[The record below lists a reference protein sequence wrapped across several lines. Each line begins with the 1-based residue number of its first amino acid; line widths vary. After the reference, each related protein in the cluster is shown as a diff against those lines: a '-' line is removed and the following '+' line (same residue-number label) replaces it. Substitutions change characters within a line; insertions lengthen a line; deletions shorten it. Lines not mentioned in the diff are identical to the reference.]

1 MRRARR
7 ARRNARG
14 ERSVRRDRQQE
25 MSAGASRH
33 AVGFIGIGKMGL
45 PMATRIAAHG
55 YPLQVYDTSKAAL
68 DAVCAV
74 SGVQAAMS
82 LADIGRECEV
92 VILMLPDS
100 AVVKKVLY
108 GDNDALAAHMK
119 QGSVVIDMS
128 SSSPPVTR
136 ELGPRLKAAG
146 VDLIDAPV
154 SGGVKRAV
162 DGSLAVIVGGEP
174 AVIARVKPLLL
185 TMGKSVIETGM
196 LGSGHAM
203 KALNNYVSAAGL
215 LAACEALKVG
225 ADFGI
230 APDKIVAVLNASSGK
245 NNSTENKLMQFIV
258 SGEFNSGFSLGL
270 MKKDI
275 NIATDLA
282 QSVGAQTLL
291 GEVLLRSWAEA
302 ETKLT
307 GAADHTAI
315 YRMLEK

>member
-1 MRRARR
+1 MSS
-7 ARRNARG
+7 G
-14 ERSVRRDRQQE
+14 E
-25 MSAGASRH
+25 GKY

-45 PMATRIAAHG
+45 PMATRIATHG
-55 YPLQVYDTSKAAL
+55 YPLHVYDTAPAAL
-68 DAVCAV
+68 TAICAL
-74 SGVQAAMS
+74 SGVRAAKS
-82 LADIGRECEV
+82 LAAIGRECGV

-108 GDNDALAAHMK
+108 GDADGLATHLKPGA
-119 QGSVVIDMS
+119 VVIDMS
-128 SSSPPVTR
+128 SSSPSVTR
-136 ELGPRLKAAG
+136 ELGPRLKQAG

-162 DGSLAVIVGGEP
+162 DGSLAIMAGGEP

-185 TMGKSVIETGM
+185 TMGKAIIETGM

-230 APDKIVAVLNASSGK
+230 APDKIVAVLNASTGR

-258 SGEFNSGFSLGL
+258 SGLFNSGFSLGL

-282 QSVGAQTLL
+282 KSLGSDTLL
-291 GEVLLRSWAEA
+291 GEVLLKSWADAEA
-302 ETKLT
+302 KLS
-307 GAADHTAI
+307 GAADHTEI

>member
-1 MRRARR
+1 
-7 ARRNARG
+7 
-14 ERSVRRDRQQE
+14 
-25 MSAGASRH
+25 MSADERKYT
-33 AVGFIGIGKMGL
+33 VGFVGIGKMGL

-55 YPLQVYDTSKAAL
+55 YPLRVYDTAPAAL
-68 DAVCAV
+68 TAICALN
-74 SGVQAAMS
+74 GVRAANS
-82 LADIGRECEV
+82 LAEIGRECEV

-108 GDNDALAAHMK
+108 GDKDGLAAQLQ
-119 QGSVVIDMS
+119 QGAVVIDMS
-128 SSSPPVTR
+128 SSSPSVTR
-136 ELGPRLKAAG
+136 ELGPRLKDAG

-162 DGSLAVIVGGEP
+162 DGSLAIMAGGET
-174 AVIARVKPLLL
+174 AAIARVRPLLL
-185 TMGKSVIETGM
+185 AMGKTIIETGM

-230 APDKIVAVLNASSGK
+230 APDKIVAVLNASTGK

-258 SGEFNSGFSLGL
+258 SGLFNSGFSLGL

-282 QSVGAQTLL
+282 KSLGSDTLL
-291 GEVLLRSWAEA
+291 GEVLLKSWADAEA
-302 ETKLT
+302 KLS
-307 GAADHTAI
+307 GAADHTEI

>member
-1 MRRARR
+1 M
-7 ARRNARG
+7 N
-14 ERSVRRDRQQE
+14 
-25 MSAGASRH
+25 SAEGKYP
-33 AVGFIGIGKMGL
+33 VGFVGIGKMGL
-45 PMATRIAAHG
+45 PMAARVAGQG
-55 YPLQVYDTSKAAL
+55 YPVHAYDTSEAAL
-68 DAVCAV
+68 KAICAAG
-74 SGVQAAMS
+74 GVQAAKN

-108 GDNDALAAHMK
+108 GEHDGLAAK
-119 QGSVVIDMS
+119 LEKGAVVIDMS
-128 SSSPPVTR
+128 SSNPSVTR

-162 DGSLAVIVGGEP
+162 DGALAIMAGGEA

-185 TMGKSVIETGM
+185 AMGKAIVETGM

-230 APDKIVAVLNASSGK
+230 APDKIVAVLNASTGK
-245 NNSTENKLMQFIV
+245 NNSTENKLMQFIA
-258 SGEFNSGFSLGL
+258 SGKFNSGFSLRL

-282 QSVGAQTLL
+282 KSLGSQTLL
-291 GEVLLRSWAEA
+291 GEVLLKSWADAGKEFRG
-302 ETKLT
+302 T
-307 GAADHTAI
+307 ADHTEI
-315 YRMLEK
+315 YRMLELGGARE

>member
-1 MRRARR
+1 
-7 ARRNARG
+7 
-14 ERSVRRDRQQE
+14 
-25 MSAGASRH
+25 MSAGETKY

-45 PMATRIAAHG
+45 PMAKCVVEHG
-55 YPLQVYDTSKAAL
+55 YPLHAYDTSAAAL
-68 DAVCAV
+68 KAIGAV
-74 SGVQAAMS
+74 SGVNTSAS
-82 LADIGRECEV
+82 LADIGRACEV

-108 GDNDALAAHMK
+108 GEGDALAPQLRRGA
-119 QGSVVIDMS
+119 VVIDMS
-128 SSSPPVTR
+128 SSSPSVTR
-136 ELGPRLKAAG
+136 ELGPRLKQAD

-162 DGSLAVIVGGEP
+162 DGSLAIMAGGDA

-230 APDKIVAVLNASSGK
+230 APDKIVAVLNASTGK

-258 SGEFNSGFSLGL
+258 PGSFNSGFSLGL

-291 GEVLLRSWAEA
+291 GEVLLKSWADA
-302 ETKLT
+302 EKKLS
-307 GAADHTAI
+307 GAADHTEI
-315 YRMLEK
+315 YRMLERGGSRK

>member
-1 MRRARR
+1 
-7 ARRNARG
+7 
-14 ERSVRRDRQQE
+14 
-25 MSAGASRH
+25 MSAAEAKS
-33 AVGFIGIGKMGL
+33 AVGFVGIGKMGV
-45 PMATRIAAHG
+45 PMATRIAEHG
-55 YPLQVYDTSKAAL
+55 YPLFAYDTSESALKAISAL
-68 DAVCAV
+68 
-74 SGVQAAMS
+74 SGVRVAKS
-82 LADIGRECEV
+82 LADIGRDCEV

-100 AVVKKVLY
+100 NVVKKVLY
-108 GDNDALAAHMK
+108 GDKGALAAHLRK
-119 QGSVVIDMS
+119 GAVLIDMS
-128 SSSPPVTR
+128 SSNPSVTR
-136 ELGPRLKAAG
+136 ELGPRLKEGG

-162 DGSLAVIVGGEP
+162 DGSLAIIAGGDS
-174 AVIARVKPLLL
+174 AVIERVRPLLL
-185 TMGKSVIETGM
+185 TMGKTIVETGV

-258 SGEFNSGFSLGL
+258 SEKFNSGFSLGL

-282 QSVGAQTLL
+282 HNLGADTLL
-291 GEVLLRSWAEA
+291 GEVLLKSWADAEA
-302 ETKLT
+302 KLS
-307 GAADHTAI
+307 GAADHTEI
-315 YRMLEK
+315 YRMLERKAGGGRK